1 MHFHFY
7 CPTCEHPLVKTTG
20 KVAERNN
27 VSTTCAVC
35 GKEYSGQNLVSKGN
49 FFVSLP
55 LEKQFASILADDDVR
70 NQLLQSLEHRTEP
83 QNGMS
88 DITDGAFYKD
98 QRQRL
103 HCKDQDLTLTMSAD
117 GSPVFKSSTYSIW
130 PVHVVLNELPPYLRW
145 SNMMTSLLWY
155 GSKHPNMTLLLQ
167 AFAEQM
173 KRLSADGITWNA
185 GSVKYPMTVGMV
197 NDDRDHPSML
207 EDMRTA
213 AMTKRTVHG
222 VKGPS
227 PLLNV
232 PGFDIVWSFRPDFM
246 HCVLLGVVRQLSDL
260 WFSDVGKEYYIGAPT
275 TVAEVDCRLLSQ
287 KPHQCFNRPPR
298 SVRVRKY
305 WKAVEWESWLIYY
318 SLPCLTGILPR
329 QYLEHFALLASALY
343 DLLKS
348 VVSKQDVDR
357 STEKITRFVVM
368 TQYLYG
374 EAQVTSNVH
383 TLLHIPKSV
392 LLHGPLWAL
401 ACNEFES
408 NMGQLLKL
416 VSSSKGVPYQIMSR
430 IFLRSSFRQLQ
441 SMASEEV
448 QELCSQMPKKRDD
461 AVKLLGKA
469 KAAPQDLSDLLQRNL
484 GVVHSVEEFSRVR
497 ICGCTIHSE
506 QYKSPLKR
514 DSTAVKIGHDYTKV
528 ERILWASHGSP
539 FKSEISNKS
548 ELSESEKRSAT
559 IAARRTPVA
568 GQVAP
573 LAAQLAPLTAQVA
586 LLAAQVAPLAAQ
598 VAPLAVQVAPLA
610 AQGAPL
616 AAQVVPFQTQ
626 VLPF

>member
-1 MHFHFY
+1 VY
-7 CPTCEHPLVKTTG
+7 CITSVADAPARASMQNVLQYNGYYGCGWCLHPGLCV
-20 KVAERNN
+20 E
-27 VSTTCAVC
+27 
-35 GKEYSGQNLVSKGN
+35 
-49 FFVSLP
+49 
-55 LEKQFASILADDDVR
+55 
-70 NQLLQSLEHRTEP
+70 
-83 QNGMS
+83 
-88 DITDGAFYKD
+88 
-98 QRQRL
+98 
-103 HCKDQDLTLTMSAD
+103 
-117 GSPVFKSSTYSIW
+117 
-130 PVHVVLNELPPYLRW
+130 
-145 SNMMTSLLWY
+145 
-155 GSKHPNMTLLLQ
+155 
-167 AFAEQM
+167 
-173 KRLSADGITWNA
+173 

-222 VKGPS
+222 VKGPT

-260 WFSDVGKEYYIGAPT
+260 WFSDVGKEHYIGAPT

-374 EAQVTSNVH
+374 EAQMTSNVH

-401 ACNEFES
+401 SCFEFES

-416 VSSSKGVPYQIMSR
+416 VSSAKGVPYQIMSR

-528 ERILWASHGSP
+528 ERILCIRKPDGTQEVYILSHVYDVDNFPNVDHLKFGRKTGSKQ
-539 FKSEISNKS
+539 FHLLTE
-548 ELSESEKRSAT
+548 
-559 IAARRTPVA
+559 AARPCMHLEVLNRV
-568 GQVAP
+568 VF
-573 LAAQLAPLTAQVA
+573 AQLCDRH
-586 LLAAQVAPLAAQ
+586 
-598 VAPLAVQVAPLA
+598 
-610 AQGAPL
+610 GWS
-616 AAQVVPFQTQ
+616 
-626 VLPF
+626 